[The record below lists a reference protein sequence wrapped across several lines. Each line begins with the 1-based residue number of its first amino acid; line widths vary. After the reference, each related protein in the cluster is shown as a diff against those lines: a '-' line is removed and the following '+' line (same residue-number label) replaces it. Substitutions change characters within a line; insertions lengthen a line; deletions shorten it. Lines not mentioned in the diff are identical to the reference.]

1 MKASSAVYA
10 GSLLSL
16 LPGHIPF
23 SAIFKQ
29 DYPLQ
34 EPLQPSLFISLL
46 QPHQIPPH
54 SARLFLTHLWDY
66 NKKISFLCC
75 SPRSPVRGSEN
86 YTCSLRQEAF
96 QHFFSLSSLTC
107 ENKAAFSKTA
117 NCESLAWASGQIT
130 GDERSGAHSGVP
142 PFALTVT
149 LTFPP
154 ERRSINDTG
163 AVREGGCVRKGNIAS
178 HTCYVMRYCDSFS
191 RLILCQTSM
200 WYWSKNYWLS
210 NKYTDLLTIH
220 PSSRIKLRTKSW
232 CCLCFVLFKGLNQS
246 KPTAAVLGCQTFT
259 LQLQRLH
266 K

>member
-1 MKASSAVYA
+1 M
-10 GSLLSL
+10 
-16 LPGHIPF
+16 
-23 SAIFKQ
+23 
-29 DYPLQ
+29 
-34 EPLQPSLFISLL
+34 
-46 QPHQIPPH
+46 
-54 SARLFLTHLWDY
+54 
-66 NKKISFLCC
+66 
-75 SPRSPVRGSEN
+75 RGSEN

-96 QHFFSLSSLTC
+96 PHFFSLSSLTC

-149 LTFPP
+149 LTFPRTP
-154 ERRSINDTG
+154 VHQWHWRCARGRVCQKGKYSI
-163 AVREGGCVRKGNIAS
+163 S
-178 HTCYVMRYCDSFS
+178 HVLCDEILWFILTVS
-191 RLILCQTSM
+191 LCQTSM

-210 NKYTDLLTIH
+210 NKYTDLLTIR

>member
-34 EPLQPSLFISLL
+34 EPLLPSLFISLL

-54 SARLFLTHLWDY
+54 SARLCLTHLWDY
-66 NKKISFLCC
+66 NKKISFLCL

-107 ENKAAFSKTA
+107 ENKAVFSKTA
-117 NCESLAWASGQIT
+117 NCESLVWASGQIT

-149 LTFPP
+149 LTFPRTP
-154 ERRSINDTG
+154 IHQWHWRCARGRVCQKGKYSI
-163 AVREGGCVRKGNIAS
+163 S
-178 HTCYVMRYCDSFS
+178 HVLCDEMLW
-191 RLILCQTSM
+191 LILTV
-200 WYWSKNYWLS
+200 NTVS
-210 NKYTDLLTIH
+210 N
-220 PSSRIKLRTKSW
+220 
-232 CCLCFVLFKGLNQS
+232 LCDIGAKTTGWVIN
-246 KPTAAVLGCQTFT
+246 T
-259 LQLQRLH
+259 LIY
-266 K
+266 